1 MELLNLPN
9 DAEDMCFEIVDENA
23 ISFPDIAYQSNRS
36 ARLKNYVQLKKKS
49 YTVNNQKNTM
59 VQL

>member
-9 DAEDMCFEIVDENA
+9 DAEDMCFEIVDENV

-36 ARLKNYVQLKKKS
+36 ARLKNFVQLKKKS
-49 YTVNNQKNTM
+49 YRVNNQKNTM